1 MTQNFPSNS
10 KQIEYTIRHFNKS
23 YLSTKMNHWSSV
35 LLFAL
40 LAVSLTAEKISVE
53 KSMVYGPGL
62 SSNIVMPARYF
73 YIQAVDVKG
82 KK

>member
-1 MTQNFPSNS
+1 
-10 KQIEYTIRHFNKS
+10 
-23 YLSTKMNHWSSV
+23 MNHWSFV

-40 LAVSLTAEKISVE
+40 LASALTSEKISVE
-53 KSMVYGPGL
+53 KSVVFGPGL
-62 SSNIVMPARYF
+62 SSSIVMPARYF

>member
-1 MTQNFPSNS
+1 
-10 KQIEYTIRHFNKS
+10 
-23 YLSTKMNHWSSV
+23 MNHWSSV

-40 LAVSLTAEKISVE
+40 LAVSLTAKKISVE

-73 YIQAVDVKG
+73 YIQAVDAKG

>member
-1 MTQNFPSNS
+1 
-10 KQIEYTIRHFNKS
+10 
-23 YLSTKMNHWSSV
+23 MNHWSSV
-35 LLFAL
+35 LLFTL

-73 YIQAVDVKG
+73 YIQAVDAKG